1 MAAKSTNTNFG
12 VVGAA
17 FDDLAGG
24 TITDAATTIDQTV
37 TKVFSSVTRTILGST
52 LQGKSAVKSMV
63 DSMLADLARIA
74 VKQISG
80 TSLQDISTVLS
91 QSLSPLAG
99 ARAAGGPVD
108 SGLSYL
114 VGEQGP
120 ELFVPSTSG
129 AIAPNAA
136 LSSTA
141 LTFNVQTQNA
151 SSFVQSESQIAAMML
166 KALSRGKRNL

>member
-1 MAAKSTNTNFG
+1 MATKQTNASLGT
-12 VVGAA
+12 VGAA
-17 FDDLAGG
+17 FDDLADG
-24 TITDAATTIDQTV
+24 TIRDAATTIDQTV
-37 TKVFSSVTRTILGST
+37 TKVFSSVTRTMLDST
-52 LQGKSAVKSMV
+52 LQGKSAVKTMV
-63 DSMLADLARIA
+63 DSMLTDLARIA

-120 ELFVPSTSG
+120 ELFTPSSSG
-129 AIAPNAA
+129 TISPSAA
-136 LSSTA
+136 SPATA

-166 KALSRGKRNL
+166 KAITRGKRNL